1 MAISESRIFMPLQDV
16 FFVFVY
22 LNTEKPMFFTSCS
35 LLADVP
41 DAQSPIMVCP
51 VVLLINFN

>member
-1 MAISESRIFMPLQDV
+1 MPLQDV
-16 FFVFVY
+16 FFVFIY